1 MQKVG
6 RVFYYLYFYRRTVYN
21 NSTPVKGYI
30 LMLKTKLK
38 PQPDNDGDLLTV
50 TQLMFK
56 LVTQTTLLIDMIS
69 KQNPYFVGYEI
80 ERITKNDEKNCID
93 VGVKHLSVNP
103 LTQWTELQ
111 SVLNAWQDF
120 YAPLTSSTMFVNR
133 LPGFVIVN
141 EEKKTIFELVTYINA
156 LKDDLAN
163 TVRHNRDKHQRHEF
177 IHQAFSGVMT
187 EQLYRKIQIK
197 TDHVN
202 NVWFNWVSRP
212 VPQMYSLDD
221 AVVYVEKKKNIP
233 PIELSA
239 TEWRARLDI
248 TISKITSGRYKKI
261 QKLKQFRL
269 LPTIEFNLIKGG
281 ERKRNKHN
289 ATIPFILMGQE
300 DNTVPKFTPLL
311 DFNAGDKEQKK
322 PFIESNKEM
331 LDEFLRLV
339 GVK

>member
-1 MQKVG
+1 MNVQQLTQVQP
-6 RVFYYLYFYRRTVYN
+6 YN
-21 NSTPVKGYI
+21 NSVPAKGYI
-30 LMLKTKLK
+30 PMLKNKLK
-38 PQPDNDGDLLTV
+38 TQPDDEGDLITV
-50 TQLMFK
+50 IQLMDK
-56 LVTQTTLLIDMIS
+56 LVIQSTLLIDMVS

-80 ERITKNDEKNCID
+80 ERIAKSEEKNCID
-93 VGVKHLSVNP
+93 AGVKHLSVNP
-103 LTQWTELQ
+103 LAQWTELQ
-111 SVLNAWQDF
+111 SVLNAWKDF

-141 EEKKTIFELVTYINA
+141 EEKEAVLALVTYINV

-177 IHQAFSGVMT
+177 IHRAFSGVMT

-212 VPQMYSLDD
+212 VPKMYSLDD
-221 AVVYVEKKKNIP
+221 AVIYVEKKKSVP
-233 PIELSA
+233 QIEFCP
-239 TEWRARLDI
+239 TEWKARLDI
-248 TISKITSGRYKKI
+248 TINKITSGRYKKI

-269 LPTIEFNLIKGG
+269 LPTIEFNLIKEG
-281 ERKRNKHN
+281 EKKRNKHN
-289 ATIPFILMGQE
+289 ATIPFILMGQAE
-300 DNTVPKFTPLL
+300 NAVPKFTPLL

-331 LDEFLRLV
+331 LDEFLQLV

>member
-1 MQKVG
+1 
-6 RVFYYLYFYRRTVYN
+6 
-21 NSTPVKGYI
+21 
-30 LMLKTKLK
+30 MLKTKLK